1 MKTISLLLG
10 LLLTSCANYA
20 LAQSV
25 AQPGSIKGDIAAFHG
40 DRDTLVD
47 TIQATERSTGGRVLD
62 IRFSDANGMPGYH
75 AVVIKDGQV
84 EFVRVEEV
92 SKKVI
97 GLDASSRPVWML
109 SWRDEAD
116 VHYAKQAT
124 VSLANAIRAAEQS
137 QNGAPAAAAGIAR
150 SASNQESKV
159 HAYTVLVV
167 VGGEVHSVS
176 IDSSNGEVIA
186 DPSTLTY

>member
-1 MKTISLLLG
+1 
-10 LLLTSCANYA
+10 
-20 LAQSV
+20 
-25 AQPGSIKGDIAAFHG
+25 
-40 DRDTLVD
+40 
-47 TIQATERSTGGRVLD
+47 
-62 IRFSDANGMPGYH
+62 MPGYH